1 MNNKVIK
8 LKLLCFYTCK
18 LACEMIKYFGS
29 WGRHMQ
35 DIVNQ
40 RCVAGGG
47 QSEVLQLS
55 EVWTS

>member
-1 MNNKVIK
+1 MINSDKTTATVF
-8 LKLLCFYTCK
+8 FYTCI

-35 DIVNQ
+35 NIVNQ

-47 QSEVLQLS
+47 QCL
-55 EVWTS
+55 